1 MMKTLQTQFNLIQE
15 GKGHKDVFLKEAKR
29 LFPDVVRNAASFEE
43 ASAAL
48 KGRGVINESN
58 IVGLQAVGNYTRQ
71 ETSWESAF
79 KNFIAEEAKA
89 TEKKASKDVEEA
101 ADKAY
106 DAKDKKD
113 KDNMIYDQYQAG
125 VYFESKQNP
134 DKDLDEVCNMVKKNL
149 AKDPI
154 YYTKNGMFGVAGV
167 GYQEMPTS
175 KSDQMEKVK
184 MNEGRISLMSLL
196 NESDSEFKRV
206 DKGEKDKV
214 AKNKGEEEVFGAGV
228 KKGEKIE
235 KAKMKKESLDT
246 KLAEIEK
253 QGRIVT
259 MEAQIDAVA
268 EEIAQRNERL
278 TKIAEDE
285 NLAELVDKM
294 KLKAMQKEVALLEK
308 REEKLKKMY
317 EKVAGK
323 GYQKKEMVDE
333 MDAQSWDEKNGPA
346 LDLAPDQSLE
356 A

>member
-1 MMKTLQTQFNLIQE
+1 
-15 GKGHKDVFLKEAKR
+15 
-29 LFPDVVRNAASFEE
+29 
-43 ASAAL
+43 
-48 KGRGVINESN
+48 
-58 IVGLQAVGNYTRQ
+58 
-71 ETSWESAF
+71 
-79 KNFIAEEAKA
+79 
-89 TEKKASKDVEEA
+89 
-101 ADKAY
+101 
-106 DAKDKKD
+106 
-113 KDNMIYDQYQAG
+113 
-125 VYFESKQNP
+125 
-134 DKDLDEVCNMVKKNL
+134 
-149 AKDPI
+149 
-154 YYTKNGMFGVAGV
+154 
-167 GYQEMPTS
+167 
-175 KSDQMEKVK
+175 MEKVK